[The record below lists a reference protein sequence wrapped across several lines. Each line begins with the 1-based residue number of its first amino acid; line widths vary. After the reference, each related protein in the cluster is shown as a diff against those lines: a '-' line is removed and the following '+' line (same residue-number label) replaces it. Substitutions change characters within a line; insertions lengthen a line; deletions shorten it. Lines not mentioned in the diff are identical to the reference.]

1 MDDSKVNQVVVP
13 AAAATPNAVLLPG
26 QKSLAFAHA
35 LYHFTF
41 VLPWNPVFFPLIS
54 SKHKSECIILSEDI

>member
-1 MDDSKVNQVVVP
+1 MHKCGNCKKQIDPMDDSKVNQVVVP

-26 QKSLAFAHA
+26 QTSLVFVHA

-41 VLPWNPVFFPLIS
+41 ILPWNPDFFPINF
-54 SKHKSECIILSEDI
+54 K